1 MKKVCITGTSRGIGL
16 EIARVF
22 KQANYHVIGISSQDH
37 QMPELDQHMAAD
49 LSQETDINRVCEFIQ
64 HADID
69 VLVNNAGI
77 NIPDSFVDIKPQD
90 FDQQYRVNLYA
101 PFRLCQAVLPHMIN
115 CRVGRIVN
123 ISSIWGKISRAR
135 VASYSATKFGLDGLT
150 LGLANEYARHNVLAN
165 CISPGFIDTDM
176 TRANLDQG
184 RIDYF
189 NALTP
194 VGRLGTPQEIAN
206 TVLWLA
212 DTNTFISGQ
221 NIAVDGGFTRA

>member
-1 MKKVCITGTSRGIGL
+1 M
-16 EIARVF
+16 
-22 KQANYHVIGISSQDH
+22 IGISSQSNQNPDV
-37 QMPELDQHMAAD
+37 DQHMAAD
-49 LSQETDINRVCEFIQ
+49 LGQEQDVNRVCEFLLNTG
-64 HADID
+64 ID
-69 VLVNNAGI
+69 VLINNAGI
-77 NIPDSFVDIKPQD
+77 NRPDSFIDIKPQE

-101 PFRLCQAVLPHMIN
+101 PFRLCQAVLPHMISN
-115 CRVGRIVN
+115 RFGRIVN

-150 LGLANEYARHNVLAN
+150 LGLANEYAQYNILAN

-176 TRANLDQG
+176 TRSNLDQD

-194 VGRLGTPQEIAN
+194 VGRLGTPQEIAG

-212 DTNTFISGQ
+212 DNNTFISGQ